1 MRYHPE
7 TDIYDALGCDP
18 SASAEEI
25 AAALRQR
32 RHVLADY
39 AALLQ
44 DPEKRREYDRQ
55 RTEYLRSR
63 EAHRTKATAGAK
75 GSVDLGWI
83 ALAALGLGL
92 LLAVLMAR

>member
-1 MRYHPE
+1 M
-7 TDIYDALGCDP
+7 
-18 SASAEEI
+18 
-25 AAALRQR
+25 
-32 RHVLADY
+32 LADY